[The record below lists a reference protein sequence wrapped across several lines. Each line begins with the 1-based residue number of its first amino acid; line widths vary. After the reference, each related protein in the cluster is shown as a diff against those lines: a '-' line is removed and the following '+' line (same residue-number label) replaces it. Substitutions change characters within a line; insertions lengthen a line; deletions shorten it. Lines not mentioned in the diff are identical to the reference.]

1 MMGVG
6 CCDDDDD
13 DNDDDDKSWLDESWR
28 LPGSVA
34 RQAAATCVSRT
45 NTLFSLTHKY
55 SIASHTQIQVN
66 CHTQIAFHT
75 QIHSCP
81 SYTNTL

>member
-1 MMGVG
+1 MRVG
-6 CCDDDDD
+6 WCDDDDD
-13 DNDDDDKSWLDESWR
+13 DDDDEDDDDVDDDKSWLDESWR

-45 NTLFSLTHKY
+45 NTLLPLTHKY
-55 SIASHTQIQVN
+55 KLTFTHEL
-66 CHTQIAFHT
+66 AFST

-81 SYTNTL
+81 SDTNTF